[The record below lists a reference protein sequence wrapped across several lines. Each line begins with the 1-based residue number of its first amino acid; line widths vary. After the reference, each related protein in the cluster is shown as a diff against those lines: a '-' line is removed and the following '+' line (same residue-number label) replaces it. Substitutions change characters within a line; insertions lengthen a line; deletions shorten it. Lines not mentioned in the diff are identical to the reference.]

1 MDESK
6 RPMPDWMMRYVSNIG
21 TEECYRKFRE
31 LSKQYY
37 LEIDDP
43 DEGSA
48 DLKKPAQKL
57 DLMKANRV
65 FNNPTPRIPQPDD
78 PDFVITETY
87 KREARHL
94 ARNLGYGD
102 IKLLEIWKE
111 NDPSVD
117 DVRKNASR
125 EDKIANSA
133 HREFAEK
140 YPEKAAKSKDNAKQY
155 LDREFK
161 EYHNDKRQE
170 HSSKKFEKSQDSFE
184 EKRSDAAARGDKS
197 FSKMTDDKEPDPD
210 NSGGSRKPPKDENS
224 SRQEK
229 ANNFMRNRID
239 ITSNV
244 MSKNYFASRGIT
256 QKMLDD
262 LTSRENGFADKKESK
277 DKDNTENQT
286 KSETDRSPMVDA
298 YFKKHGIVINKSE
311 QGTPS
316 IGRTISNDNFS
327 ITYAKQVSGGEPKKS
342 RDMEKDKE

>member
-1 MDESK
+1 MDKSK
-6 RPMPDWMMRYVSNIG
+6 RPMPDWMMRYVSNID

-31 LSKQYY
+31 LSKEYY
-37 LEIDDP
+37 QKIDIP
-43 DEGSA
+43 DDGGAE
-48 DLKKPAQKL
+48 KPAQKL

-78 PDFVITETY
+78 PDFVITEIY

-94 ARNLGYGD
+94 AHNLGYGD

-161 EYHNDKRQE
+161 EYYNEKRQE
-170 HSSKKFEKSQDSFE
+170 RSTKKFEKSQDSFE
-184 EKRSDAAARGDKS
+184 KKRSDAAARGDNKV
-197 FSKMTDDKEPDPD
+197 TDDKEPDPD
-210 NSGGSRKPPKDENS
+210 NSGGAKKSPKDENS

-229 ANNFMRNRID
+229 ANDFMRNRID

-262 LTSRENGFADKKESK
+262 LTSRDSSFADKNESR
-277 DKDNTENQT
+277 DKDNTENRT
-286 KSETDRSPMVDA
+286 KTETDKSPMVDA

-311 QGTPS
+311 QGTSS

-327 ITYAKQVSGGEPKKS
+327 ITYTKQVSGGEPKKS
-342 RDMEKDKE
+342 RNMDKDKD